1 MARTKVHGEY
11 LHPSVISAQTEV
23 TAVGSDHMLIFDA
36 TDNALKKALL
46 SDLIETVGSTPTF
59 TSVTV
64 NGDIDASGLLKVGTN
79 DSEYANNYIRFKPTG
94 AAYID
99 HNTTGQDINFRVSNS
114 SSLDTTPLTVTSS
127 GITATGLTVGLDTD
141 IQAHIGRAKVGYM
154 GFADFAGFAHRDN
167 ALTGSYALL
176 QYSTGE
182 TYLNAASGRDINIR
196 INNSNVALFNSEGN
210 FGIGTTSLTN
220 NTLGKTTYFGNN
232 TSTITGDSSQA
243 RFWLG
248 NNWYYNSGDKFI
260 DTGYANL
267 YTQQSGTHQ
276 FLTSTASGSAG
287 QAATFNNYMTIDVSG
302 NVGLGTDTPTNYYS
316 GADNLVIY
324 EASGEGGISVVTA
337 TNTTGALYFADGTSG
352 NQQYRGGIAYQHGND
367 QLALVSGGATK
378 ATIDASGHFDLDGY
392 IDNTRNNGS
401 ISAPSNSDHTAGTR
415 IKFYDA
421 GGSTWYG
428 MGIEGNHLWF
438 NADPGFKFYSNASLS
453 ATIDDDGLKFNADT
467 AAANALDDYEEGTWT
482 PVMHSSGGAVSAS
495 YQFRSAYY
503 IKIGN
508 SVYVRWG
515 FRLSS
520 RSGGS
525 GNAQVTGLPFTSK
538 NYGSYQQPAA
548 FVNAQGLT
556 TDPDGPVLFYL
567 VDNNTKIEGRL
578 MNNADTGLPI
588 SYFQNGSW
596 CIGHFTYDVS

>member
-11 LHPSVISAQTEV
+11 LDPSVISAQTEV

-482 PVMHSSGGAVSAS
+482 PVMHSSGGSVSAS
-495 YQFRSAYY
+495 YSYRSAYY

-548 FVNAQGLT
+548 FVNAQNLT